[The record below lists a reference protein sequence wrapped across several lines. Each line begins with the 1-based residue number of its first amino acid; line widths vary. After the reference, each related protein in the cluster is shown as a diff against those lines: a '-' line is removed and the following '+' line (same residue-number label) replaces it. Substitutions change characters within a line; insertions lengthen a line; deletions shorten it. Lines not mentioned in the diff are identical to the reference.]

1 MMAGRGGRAQ
11 GELSLMFGI
20 VQRKGDQKRN
30 WKSEQKARKEEGQ
43 KKALEVYQRVHQA
56 GGNS

>member
-1 MMAGRGGRAQ
+1 MMAGRGGHAQ

-43 KKALEVYQRVHQA
+43 KKALEVYQSVHQA